1 MKELEI
7 LLDNY
12 WISKDEEKELYY
24 RVKDGISDFK
34 GFLTDKLGYHL
45 IINPYLIKLEK
56 LPGCAEEWM
65 GIEEF
70 ESTMEYGFLCILLIF
85 LEDRGREEQ
94 FVLSQITEFIQANY
108 PGDEKVDW
116 TLFKHRKCLIRVMRF
131 AAKIGLLRLNDG
143 DEGKFANDLEQE
155 ILYESTGLSR
165 YFVRSFS
172 QNILGY
178 TSYRDIEDA
187 EIIEIDK
194 DRGILRRQR
203 VYRRLVMSPIV
214 YNEGAEDSDY
224 AYIRNYRGM
233 MENDFEKYLGLPL
246 HVHRNGALLA
256 VPEGRSLRDC
266 FPELRAIS
274 DIVLQMNDLIY
285 KYVKNGKLPLSKDDI
300 ITISRA
306 AFEAMINELREKCS
320 MGWSKEYREIGL
332 DGLIKEIIKY
342 MSSFNM
348 LANDE
353 NLREIKIMPL
363 TGKVTGHYP
372 DDFTGDEGMKEAAAD
387 GN

>member
-24 RVKDGISDFK
+24 RVKDSINDFK
-34 GFLTDKLGYHL
+34 SFLIDKLGYHL

-56 LPGCAEEWM
+56 LPGAAEEWM
-65 GIEEF
+65 GIDEF
-70 ESTMEYGFLCILLIF
+70 ESIMDYAFLCILLVF

-94 FVLSQITEFIQANY
+94 FVLSQITEFIQANC

-131 AAKIGLLRLNDG
+131 AANVGLLKLNDG
-143 DEGKFANDLEQE
+143 EEGKFANDSGQE
-155 ILYESTGLSR
+155 VLYESTGLSR
-165 YFVRSFS
+165 YFVRSFT

-178 TSYRDIEDA
+178 TSYRDIENA

-203 VYRRLVMSPIV
+203 VYRRLLMSPVV

-246 HVHRNGALLA
+246 HVHRNGALLV
-256 VPEGRSLRDC
+256 VPEGISLRDC
-266 FPELRAIS
+266 FPELKAIS
-274 DIVLQMNDLIY
+274 DIVLQMNDLIN
-285 KYVKNGKLPLSKDDI
+285 KYVKSGKLALSKEDI
-300 ITISRA
+300 ITLSRA
-306 AFEAMINELREKCS
+306 AFESMVKELRENCS

-332 DGLIKEIIKY
+332 DGLIMEIIKY
-342 MSSFNM
+342 MSGFNM
-348 LANDE
+348 LINDE

-363 TGKVTGHYP
+363 AGKITGHYP
-372 DDFTGDEGMKEAAAD
+372 VDFEGYDGIKEAAID